1 MNTARFVTI
10 GFAVL
15 AVASCR
21 KPAPEAAAPAEGAST
36 PEGHAAEE
44 QHEDLPRLVKLS
56 PEVIRDAKIRAE
68 PARMQGLAATVELNG
83 QVVPDPAAY
92 AMIGARSSGRIAQV
106 LVREGD
112 QVRAGQVLAIVSS
125 PEVARLRG
133 ELAGTNARAVAAR
146 RNAVRLR
153 ELFEQRLGSQQEAVA
168 AEAEATAAEAQRD
181 ALSRTLRGLG
191 ASLRESDSSAVVLR
205 TPVAGSVVQLD
216 GSLGQMVEPAH
227 TVATVADLA
236 RVWFQAQVFEK
247 DLPRVTEGAAA
258 EVRLNGY
265 PDRVFT
271 ATVARISGQVDPQA
285 RTVTARLSL
294 RDPDRTL
301 RLGLFGTARVSVP
314 SEVQEE
320 HIAVP
325 RSAVTDLGD
334 RKAVFVRHP
343 DGVFEVHEVRLGQ
356 SAGGLVAVIS
366 GLREG
371 EEVAVS
377 GVHTLKSAVL
387 KATMEEEE

>member
-1 MNTARFVTI
+1 VNRERFAAI
-10 GFAVL
+10 GMIVL
-15 AVASCR
+15 AAACR
-21 KPAPEAAAPAEGAST
+21 RPAPEAAPARGAT
-36 PEGHAAEE
+36 TLKEHADEQ
-44 QHEDLPRLVKLS
+44 QHEELPRLVKLS
-56 PEVIRDAKIRAE
+56 PEVIRDAKVRAE
-68 PARMQGLAATVELNG
+68 PARKQGLAATVELNG

-92 AMIGARSSGRIAQV
+92 AMIGARTGGRIAQV

-112 QVRAGQVLAIVSS
+112 HVRAGQVLAVVSS
-125 PEVARLRG
+125 PDVAKLRG
-133 ELAGTNARAVAAR
+133 EFAGMNARAVAAR
-146 RNAVRLR
+146 RNSARLR
-153 ELFEQRLGSQQEAVA
+153 ELFEQRLGSEQEAVA
-168 AEAEATAAEAQRD
+168 AEAEATAAEAGRD

-191 ASLRESDSSAVVLR
+191 ASSLRESDSSAVVLR

-216 GSLGQMVEPAH
+216 GSLGQMVEPSH

-294 RDPDRTL
+294 RASDRTL

-314 SEVQEE
+314 SEIQGD
-320 HIAVP
+320 HITVP
-325 RSAVTDLGD
+325 LSAVTEIGD

-343 DGVFEVHEVRLGQ
+343 DGDFEVHEVRLGQ